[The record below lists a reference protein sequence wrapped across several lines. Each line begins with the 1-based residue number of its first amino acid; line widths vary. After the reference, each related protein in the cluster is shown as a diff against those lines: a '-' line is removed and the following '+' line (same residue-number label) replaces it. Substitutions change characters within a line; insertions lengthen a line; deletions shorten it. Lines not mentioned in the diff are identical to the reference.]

1 MATNFNYVN
10 EYASLG
16 VNLNRQKYGPLD
28 GSSVFKSMNDLTYY
42 VITSKNSASVLSSD
56 SNVSARFNEI
66 FTATD
71 DYLKNLACYAY
82 VGQTVAIVENGTT
95 KIYKITNV
103 PENVSE
109 VGEVLSNND
118 FCKQIDDVDDK
129 IS

>member
-82 VGQTVAIVENGTT
+82 VG
-95 KIYKITNV
+95 
-103 PENVSE
+103 
-109 VGEVLSNND
+109 
-118 FCKQIDDVDDK
+118 
-129 IS
+129 